1 MTLRKIISGGQTGVD
16 RGALD
21 AALAADFPCGGWCP
35 SGRKAED
42 GPIPAKYPVEEL
54 FGAGYA
60 QRTRR
65 NVLDSDGT
73 LILFFEELSGGTL
86 KTVQYCEHLRKPVF
100 KINLTKMPVD
110 QAAAEVMG
118 FIRRE
123 QIGCLNVAGP
133 RGSRAPDAIQI
144 VNEIV
149 SLVLKN
155 KNVLDPYFQ

>member
-1 MTLRKIISGGQTGVD
+1 MTLSKIISGGQTGVH

-42 GPIPAKYPVEEL
+42 GPITAKYPVEEL
-54 FGAGYA
+54 FGADYE

-86 KTVQYCEHLRKPVF
+86 KTFQYCEHLRRPVL
-100 KINLTKMPVD
+100 KINLTNTLVD
-110 QAAAEVMG
+110 QAATEVMD

-123 QIGCLNVAGP
+123 QIGCLNIAGP
-133 RGSRAPDAIQI
+133 RGSRAPDAAQI
-144 VNEIV
+144 TTEIV
-149 SLVLKN
+149 SRVLRI
-155 KNVLDPYFQ
+155 